1 MRAVPGMSMKSIHE
15 AVQKE
20 IELQQLLNH
29 AVQQKEIELRQ
40 LQKLLL
46 NALYL
51 VNRLLDADTETTE
64 AGEAPEEFIGPEPAQ
79 PPESANLDAQ
89 PAAARTTN
97 ASQQSI
103 AKEIESKAISGSP
116 PRDIP

>member
-1 MRAVPGMSMKSIHE
+1 MKSIHE

-20 IELQQLLNH
+20 LELQQLLNN
-29 AVQQKEIELRQ
+29 AVKQKELELRQ

-51 VNRLLDADTETTE
+51 VNRLLDADTETSE
-64 AGEAPEEFIGPEPAQ
+64 AGEAPEEFAGTEAAQPLEPANATAEREPTKTADSSQ
-79 PPESANLDAQ
+79 ANIGGSEGAQ
-89 PAAARTTN
+89 RL
-97 ASQQSI
+97 
-103 AKEIESKAISGSP
+103 ISGSP